1 MIKLFGKNYP
11 VRKLLLFI
19 TEGLFLLTS
28 LALVDVLKNGGDISV
43 LQEPALWPRLFVIVT
58 VCLLCLYYNDLYTF
72 KGKINYLEMS
82 TRLFQ
87 AIGVACILLGF
98 LFFLFP
104 SLLPARQIF
113 ITSLVVFILSS
124 SIWRYGYCFI
134 LKHRCCAIPV
144 MVLGLGQFLDE
155 VVEEIHGNID
165 CGYRVAA
172 VAVKEPDQAKNFGGV
187 SVFSSYSY
195 LLKKVQDAG
204 SRAVIVAMDER
215 RGNLPVNELL
225 ECKMHGIPII
235 EGETFFEELT
245 GKLLVDKINPSWLIF
260 KEGFIIS
267 SSSSIL
273 KRLVGAVISLVGL
286 VIASPVLLVTAI
298 LIKIDSPGPILFSQE
313 RVGKDGQT
321 FNILKFRSMR
331 TDAEKDGA
339 KWAKENDDRVTRVGK
354 IIRKL
359 RIDEI
364 PQMWNVLRGDM
375 NFVGPRPER
384 PVFVEELSRKI
395 RYYNQRHTVRPG
407 ITGWAQINYP
417 YGASEEDAKKKLEYD
432 LYYIKHMTVLLDV
445 YIMLKTVKTII
456 FKMGSR

>member
-1 MIKLFGKNYP
+1 M
-11 VRKLLLFI
+11 
-19 TEGLFLLTS
+19 
-28 LALVDVLKNGGDISV
+28 
-43 LQEPALWPRLFVIVT
+43 
-58 VCLLCLYYNDLYTF
+58 
-72 KGKINYLEMS
+72 
-82 TRLFQ
+82 
-87 AIGVACILLGF
+87 
-98 LFFLFP
+98 
-104 SLLPARQIF
+104 
-113 ITSLVVFILSS
+113 
-124 SIWRYGYCFI
+124 
-134 LKHRCCAIPV
+134 
-144 MVLGLGQFLDE
+144 LGL
-155 VVEEIHGNID
+155 
-165 CGYRVAA
+165 
-172 VAVKEPDQAKNFGGV
+172 
-187 SVFSSYSY
+187 
-195 LLKKVQDAG
+195 
-204 SRAVIVAMDER
+204 
-215 RGNLPVNELL
+215 
-225 ECKMHGIPII
+225 
-235 EGETFFEELT
+235 T
-245 GKLLVDKINPSWLIF
+245 
-260 KEGFIIS
+260 
-267 SSSSIL
+267 
-273 KRLVGAVISLVGL
+273 
-286 VIASPVLLVTAI
+286 IASPVLLVTAI

-339 KWAKENDDRVTRVGK
+339 KWAKENDDRVTKVGK

>member
-1 MIKLFGKNYP
+1 MVKLFGKNYP

-19 TEGLFLLTS
+19 IEGMFLLIS
-28 LALVDVLKNGGDISV
+28 LAAVDVLKHGGDLYV
-43 LQEPALWPRLFVIVT
+43 LRDAALWPRLILIVT
-58 VCLLCLYYNDLYTF
+58 VCQLCLYYNDLYTF

-87 AIGVACILLGF
+87 AVGVACILLGF

-104 SLLPARQIF
+104 SLLPERQIF
-113 ITSLVVFILSS
+113 ILSLIVFIILSS
-124 SIWRYGYCFI
+124 VWRYGYCFI
-134 LKHRCCAIPV
+134 LRHRHFTTPV
-144 MVLGLGQFLDE
+144 MVLGMGKFLDE
-155 VVEEIHGNID
+155 VISEINENVD
-165 CGYRVAA
+165 CGYRIASI
-172 VAVKEPDQAKNFGGV
+172 AVKGECPEADLGNIPVLNSFDN
-187 SVFSSYSY
+187 
-195 LLKKVQDAG
+195 LLPKAVETG
-204 SRAVIVAMDER
+204 SRTIIVAMDER
-215 RGNLPVNELL
+215 RGNLPMNELL
-225 ECKMHGIPII
+225 ECKMHGISVL

-245 GKLLVDKINPSWLIF
+245 GRLLVDKINPSWLIF
-260 KEGFIIS
+260 KKGFMVS
-267 SSSSIL
+267 TCCSCM
-273 KRLVGAVISLVGL
+273 KRLMGATISFAGL
-286 VIASPVLLVTAI
+286 VFASPIILITAI
-298 LIKIDSPGPILFSQE
+298 LIKMDSPGPVIFFQE
-313 RVGKDGQT
+313 RVGKDGQP

-331 TDAEKDGA
+331 TDAEKYGA
-339 KWAKENDDRVTRVGK
+339 LWAKENDDRVTRVGR

-384 PVFVEELSRKI
+384 PVFVEDLNKKI

-417 YGASEEDAKKKLEYD
+417 YGASVEDARKKLEYD
-432 LYYIKHMTVLLDV
+432 LYYIKHMSVVLDI